1 MSNKHILAI
10 IGSILLIIACNSNP
24 DNKTQLKTADQ
35 KSMNAPLKMLAK
47 IDGKGPPILLVPG
60 GLTGWKSWESFVE
73 YFTGK
78 QKKVIRVELLS
89 VQYGYENRPLPSGY
103 TVKTESHALAAT
115 LDSLGLS
122 RPMDIVAWSFG
133 AFTSL
138 DFALDH
144 PDRVRTLTLIE
155 PPAVWSL
162 RETGPLDPETTK
174 TVNFF
179 ETLQGDI
186 TEDMLAAFLQE
197 AGFLQTGQSAR
208 ELPQWQQWVP
218 FRQSL
223 RNCTAVASHR
233 DKLDRLHH
241 IHAPV
246 LLVKGTGSA
255 PFLHRIIDVLAAQL
269 PNARVIEFP
278 GGHAPHIVSRDRFLA
293 ELGNF
298 QRIP

>member
-1 MSNKHILAI
+1 L
-10 IGSILLIIACNSNP
+10 
-24 DNKTQLKTADQ
+24 
-35 KSMNAPLKMLAK
+35 
-47 IDGKGPPILLVPG
+47 
-60 GLTGWKSWESFVE
+60 
-73 YFTGK
+73 
-78 QKKVIRVELLS
+78 
-89 VQYGYENRPLPSGY
+89 
-103 TVKTESHALAAT
+103 
-115 LDSLGLS
+115 
-122 RPMDIVAWSFG
+122 DIVAWSFG

-144 PDRVRTLTLIE
+144 PDRIRTLTLIE
-155 PPAVWSL
+155 PPAIWSL
-162 RETGPLDPETTK
+162 REAGPLDAETTK

-186 TEDMLAAFLQE
+186 TEDMLASFLRE
-197 AGFLQTGQSAR
+197 AGFLKQDQQAR

-223 RNCTAVASHR
+223 RNCPAVVSHR

-241 IHAPV
+241 IQAPV

-269 PNARVIEFP
+269 PNARIVEFP
-278 GGHAPHIVSRDRFLA
+278 GGHAPHIVSKDRFLA
-293 ELGNF
+293 ELENF